1 MQAFIFFIPFI
12 IFMLIGVVA
21 IMYIKTLFAK
31 RAFIHDKNQPETT
44 HLSRVMKKQRTV
56 GYAVE
61 NKTQKIEVALIT
73 FRKFQDDK
81 EIDIGVSNDD
91 YERLTEGDMVHLTM
105 KGSRYVSV
113 SDVVSTDDIT

>member
-1 MQAFIFFIPFI
+1 
-12 IFMLIGVVA
+12 
-21 IMYIKTLFAK
+21 MYIKTLFAK